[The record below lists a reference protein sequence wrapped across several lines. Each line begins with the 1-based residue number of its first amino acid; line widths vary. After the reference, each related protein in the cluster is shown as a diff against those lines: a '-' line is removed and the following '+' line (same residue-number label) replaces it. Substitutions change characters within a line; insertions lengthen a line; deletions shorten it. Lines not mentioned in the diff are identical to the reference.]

1 MEIAITVLG
10 FLLLFGAL
18 AFYIFLSEIRK
29 EDTPPPRRSGHE
41 SAYGKNSETTHPHMT
56 FGSGSS
62 LD

>member
-18 AFYIFLSEIRK
+18 ALFIFRSEIRK
-29 EDTPPPRRSGHE
+29 EDNPPPRRSGHDT
-41 SAYGKNSETTHPHMT
+41 AYGKNGETTHPHMK